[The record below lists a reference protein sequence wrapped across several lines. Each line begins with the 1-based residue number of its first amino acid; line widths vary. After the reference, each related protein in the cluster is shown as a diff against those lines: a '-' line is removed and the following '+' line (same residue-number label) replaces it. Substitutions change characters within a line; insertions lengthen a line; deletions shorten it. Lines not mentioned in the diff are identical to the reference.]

1 MNILTCTDSRFV
13 IPTGIMLCSVCKN
26 NSSCNLNIFIII
38 DNSVTEKQ
46 KDDVKSELCKFSNVK
61 VEFLKVD
68 VSDIQQYLIVKFEFF
83 PVSIY
88 YRLFLTD
95 ILPKEVDKI
104 LYLDGDIIVRHN
116 LSELWETD
124 IDKYAVGAVVNQSN
138 SSKYWERLGYPKE
151 NGYFNSGVLLINTK
165 YWREHNLKERFLK
178 YIVENPQKLL
188 YPDQDVLNFIL
199 KDEKKL
205 LSVRYNVQE
214 GFFRIEREQVDLIND
229 EEVKLAVSDPYIIHY
244 TYLKPWFREN
254 RHPLCYIYYQYKKQT
269 RWKNDMS
276 KEDEHMSLIR
286 FFIWYIRHLIK
297 VFLGK
302 EKNIYQN
309 VKI

>member
-13 IPTGIMLCSVCKN
+13 IPTGVMLYSVCKN

-46 KDDVKSELCKFSNVK
+46 KDELKSELCKFSNVK
-61 VEFLKVD
+61 IEFLKVD

-199 KDEKKL
+199 KDEKK
-205 LSVRYNVQE
+205 
-214 GFFRIEREQVDLIND
+214 FLIN
-229 EEVKLAVSDPYIIHY
+229 S
-244 TYLKPWFREN
+244 F
-254 RHPLCYIYYQYKKQT
+254 
-269 RWKNDMS
+269 S
-276 KEDEHMSLIR
+276 
-286 FFIWYIRHLIK
+286 
-297 VFLGK
+297 
-302 EKNIYQN
+302 
-309 VKI
+309 